1 MQSIDYSKISITAKL
16 VAYFRQF
23 SDIPF
28 AQDVSGF
35 VRAEEAL
42 QEIASMME
50 SEDDDLIKLKETI
63 DQVKVYAPLLESRYK
78 SIVQVILKTG
88 VKQVLEL
95 ASGYSLRGL
104 AMSQDKDIFYVES
117 DLSGVNEEKIKL
129 VVALRAKYDLIDLGN
144 HQIVTANALE
154 RSDLVAATAHL
165 KHDQPLIVV
174 NEGLI
179 LYLTAEERATLA
191 GNVRYLLG
199 QFAGGAWITPD
210 FTTRQLADEV
220 SEHRKRLRKAILGA
234 TERELQGAAFDSE
247 QSISDFIGEHGFTGN
262 STYQT
267 DEVTNLVSPGRLG
280 LSGQVVERLKPHM
293 RIWLLSPRA

>member
-28 AQDVSGF
+28 AQDVSDF

-50 SEDDDLIKLKETI
+50 GEGDSSIKLKETV

-78 SIVQVILKTG
+78 SIVQVVLKTG
-88 VKQVLEL
+88 IKQVLEL

-104 AMSQDKDIFYVES
+104 AMSQDKDISYVES
-117 DLSGVNEEKIKL
+117 DLAGVSQEKCKL
-129 VVALRAKYDLIDLGN
+129 IEALRAKYDIIDFGN
-144 HQIVTANALE
+144 HQTVTANALE

-165 KHDQPLIVV
+165 KRDQPLVVV

-179 LYLTAEERATLA
+179 LYLTAEERAILA

-210 FTTRQLADEV
+210 FTTRQLADDV

-234 TERELQGAAFDSE
+234 TERDLEEAAFDSE
-247 QSISDFIGEHGFTGN
+247 QSISDFIAEHGFTG
-262 STYQT
+262 SLCLP
-267 DEVTNLVSPGRLG
+267 D
-280 LSGQVVERLKPHM
+280 
-293 RIWLLSPRA
+293 